1 MVIEKR
7 STEVLTFVFVYRSIQ
22 KLHSGSGLRKSLF
35 QVSMIPAGTM
45 ADGLLHQRVISAPG
59 RPS

>member
-1 MVIEKR
+1 M
-7 STEVLTFVFVYRSIQ
+7 LTFGFVYRSIQ

-45 ADGLLHQRVISAPG
+45 AGGLLHQRVISAPG
-59 RPS
+59 RRS